1 MSEPASESSTERG
14 RRRLVIAMS
23 GASGLP
29 YGVAALRAVGA
40 CPDIESHLVISAGA
54 RAAVPHEL
62 DLSVADIKGLADV
75 VHSDRNLSSAL
86 ASGSFRTMGMI
97 VAPCSIKTLSAI
109 ATSYSDNLI
118 ARAADVTLKERRP
131 LVLLLRETPLHAGH
145 IRLMADATAN
155 GAIIYPPVPAFYSR
169 PASINAMVDYTVD
182 RVLDLFDID
191 TGSGMRWRGV
201 PELGE

>member
-1 MSEPASESSTERG
+1 MTAH
-14 RRRLVIAMS
+14 RRLVIAMS

-29 YGVAALRAVGA
+29 YGVAALRALGK

-54 RAAVPHEL
+54 RAAAPHEL
-62 DLSVADIKGLADV
+62 DLSVSDIKELADV
-75 VHSDRNLSSAL
+75 VHSEGNLSSAL
-86 ASGSFRTMGMI
+86 ASGSFQTMGMI

-109 ATSYSDNLI
+109 ATSYSENLI

-155 GAIIYPPVPAFYSR
+155 GAILYPPVPAFYTR
-169 PASINAMVDYTVD
+169 PVSIDDIVDYTVD

-191 TGSGMRWRGV
+191 TGNPKRWQGV

>member
-1 MSEPASESSTERG
+1 M
-14 RRRLVIAMS
+14 
-23 GASGLP
+23 
-29 YGVAALRAVGA
+29 
-40 CPDIESHLVISAGA
+40 
-54 RAAVPHEL
+54 
-62 DLSVADIKGLADV
+62 SVADIRELADV
-75 VHSDRNLSSAL
+75 VHSDGNLSSAL

-118 ARAADVTLKERRP
+118 ARAADVSLKERRR

-155 GAIIYPPVPAFYSR
+155 GAIIYPPVPAFYAR
-169 PASINAMVDYTVD
+169 PASIEDMVDYTVD

-191 TGSGMRWRGV
+191 TGNGKRWRGV
-201 PELGE
+201 PEVGE